1 MARQGTALFVVVCSL
16 VAACATHWDIDSYE
30 SPGANLAARQSFFW
44 KGGDFA
50 TAALL
55 KASVVASAET
65 QIRDAV
71 VVELK
76 RKGYTEA
83 ATAAGADMVV
93 SYQVAGI
100 QKFVVADTPRV
111 GAPSPNT
118 VLSPSEVQPPPL
130 STVPR
135 EVSVRDGTVTLF
147 VDDGAS
153 GKLLWRGEASTELR
167 AGKAEQVARSIAQM
181 ASQIATA
188 VPARPGH

>member
-1 MARQGTALFVVVCSL
+1 MTRHAKAVL
-16 VAACATHWDIDSYE
+16 VAVLGLVTACAVHWDVDAYE
-30 SPGANLAARQSFFW
+30 SPGANLAARQTFFW

-55 KASVVASAET
+55 KQSVQASAEA
-65 QIRDAV
+65 QIREAIV
-71 VVELK
+71 GELQ

-83 ATAAGADMVV
+83 PAAAGADLVV

-135 EVSVRDGTVTLF
+135 EMSVRDGTVTVYL
-147 VDDGAS
+147 DDGAN
-153 GKLLWRGEASTELR
+153 GKLLWRGEVASELR
-167 AGKAEQVARSIAQM
+167 AGKAEQVARTIAQM
-181 ASQIATA
+181 AREIANE
-188 VPARPGH
+188 VPARAAH